1 MKLKRLF
8 TAVLSTALALSLC
21 AMPAMAVD
29 GGTDDTTPPVK
40 TSTSTIGTQK
50 EGSITIYKRALD
62 STQTKGEAGDGETMT
77 TTPQGTALKDT
88 GFTIY
93 QVMDTE
99 ALLAYYNDN
108 PTGKQV
114 EVKDYFTKYDED
126 HTATGLIEGIKAHG
140 TQVLTNEQGVAQFT
154 GLKVGMYLVIETQ
167 TPQAVTVPVEPFL
180 VSIPM
185 TRIGDKTVNAD
196 DNQNQK
202 EWLYDV
208 TVYPKNSIAK
218 GTVKLVKQGEQG
230 GKTTN
235 LAGVQFTLY
244 RKSDKED
251 NVYNEVTDTNLVT
264 NEKGE
269 VTLKDL
275 TKGRYY
281 LQETGYT
288 ANNDKGYILNTT
300 GKFYFDIDK
309 NGKAVAATD
318 PAITDTNKVNDA
330 SFTIDTTGTTLTVTN
345 YKPDIEKTVTKRD
358 NTKDSH
364 EADYGIGDAVPFTL
378 TIDVPANV
386 ASLKTFKVT
395 DTTDVK
401 QLKHNANPVTVKGI
415 KADTGNTEV
424 EFAKDTD
431 YTLTIDDTTGT
442 MTVDFGTKKSDKFQS
457 VAGGKIIID
466 YTATVQ
472 SGAIVA
478 GSGNVNTAKIV
489 YSRTTDTNIEEGPD
503 SNKPY
508 EITDKGVVYTFD
520 LNIHKTGKGGTLSD
534 KPLEGVTFDLY
545 KKVESYE
552 KDATTG
558 DVSTTI
564 KGQKYTTDN
573 VCADAKKLGLTDNQD
588 EKWIKIETVL
598 KTGTDGKAAV
608 TGLPSGTYKLV
619 ETQTVNGYNLLSKPV
634 DAKLNLTYTTEWKTT
649 KEYDEKGNQT
659 KKETNTTTY
668 TRGTDEVENPS
679 AAIEIINR
687 AGFTLPVTGGFG
699 TLLFSGIG
707 VLLVLAGVG
716 VLFSLKKKPN
726 RA

>member
-8 TAVLSTALALSLC
+8 TAALSAVLALSLC
-21 AMPAMAVD
+21 AMPAMAAD
-29 GGTDDTTPPVK
+29 GATDDTTPPK
-40 TSTSTIGTQK
+40 TSTSTIDTQK

-62 STQTKGEAGDGETMT
+62 GTVSGTAGDGETMT
-77 TTPQGTALKDT
+77 APGTALKDT
-88 GFTIY
+88 GFTLY
-93 QVMDTE
+93 RVMNTQQ
-99 ALLAYYNDN
+99 LLDYYNDN
-108 PTGKQV
+108 PTDKQV
-114 EVKDYFTKYDED
+114 EVEDYFTDYTKDKTAAGLKEKYKTPYRE
-126 HTATGLIEGIKAHG
+126 
-140 TQVLTNEQGVAQFT
+140 QVFTNAQGVAQFT
-154 GLKVGMYLVIETQ
+154 ELDVGMYLVIETQ
-167 TPQAVTVPVEPFL
+167 APQAVTVPAEPFL

-185 TRIGDKTVNAD
+185 TRIGDTAEGEAS
-196 DNQNQK
+196 QNQK
-202 EWLYDV
+202 QWLYDV

-218 GTVKLVKQGEQG
+218 GTVKLVKLGKQGD
-230 GKTTN
+230 KTTK
-235 LAGVQFTLY
+235 LADVQFTLY
-244 RKSDKED
+244 RKSDTKDEYTPVQTAD
-251 NVYNEVTDTNLVT
+251 PLVTDAN
-264 NEKGE
+264 GE
-269 VTLKDL
+269 IALKDL

-318 PAITDTNKVNDA
+318 PAITDTNKVSDA

-358 NTKDSH
+358 GTTTEH

-378 TIDVPANV
+378 TIKVPENV

-415 KADTGNTEV
+415 KADTDKTEV
-424 EFAKDTD
+424 EFEENTD
-431 YTLTIDDTTGT
+431 YTLNIDTSGT

-478 GSGNVNTAKIV
+478 GDGNVNTAKIV
-489 YSRTTDTNIEEGPD
+489 YSRETNLTEETGKD
-503 SNKPY
+503 PY
-508 EITDKGVVYTFD
+508 EITDKGVVYTFG
-520 LNIHKTGKGGTLSD
+520 LNIHKTGKGGTEGE
-534 KPLEGVTFDLY
+534 KNLEGVTFDLY
-545 KKVESYE
+545 KKVDTEEPDIEGKYPFCGGKYIAIS
-552 KDATTG
+552 DAE
-558 DVSTTI
+558 
-564 KGQKYTTDN
+564 
-573 VCADAKKLGLTDNQD
+573 AKNLGLTDNEN
-588 EKWIKIETVL
+588 EKWIMV
-598 KTGTDGKAAV
+598 KTLTTKADGKDSAK
-608 TGLPSGTYKLV
+608 GLPSGTYKLV
-619 ETQTVNGYNLLSKPV
+619 ETKTVNGYNLLSKPV
-634 DAKLNLTYTTEWKTT
+634 DAKLNLTYAAGWTTTT
-649 KEYDEKGNQT
+649 TYDTYGNQT
-659 KKETNTTTY
+659 KSTITTPTYKRDGETVTP
-668 TRGTDEVENPS
+668 GEE
-679 AAIEIINR
+679 IKIINR

-716 VLFSLKKKPN
+716 VLFSLKKKSN